1 MVTFFYILLFLI
13 ELFLLGGA
21 ILHSDFT
28 PTHYRRIKSLRR
40 LLWVTRIIYFFLMSI
55 LFLYSLYREKFIES
69 FPEYE
74 LLILL
79 LFFILFFF
87 NPAIAFICL
96 LINKIKGKKRKRK
109 RKRKENL

>member
-28 PTHYRRIKSLRR
+28 PTHYRRIKSLKR

-74 LLILL
+74 PLILL
-79 LFFILFFF
+79 MFFILFFF

-109 RKRKENL
+109 ENL